1 VPARSPP
8 REQPENRAK
17 TDDRLAQKL
26 RTAAVIAV
34 TDGSLVVAVDY
45 VDAVASVP
53 VTVERVFEV
62 DASLD
67 DAWRRLADVQRWP
80 EWAPHITAATVS
92 PPGTLGPTSSGALH
106 IKWMGRNTF
115 RMSVWDPPHRWQW
128 VGAFPGVRVLYDHRF
143 AASGPGVTRLEW
155 LVQLD
160 GPLAP
165 LVRPV
170 FARVYGRNVDRAIP
184 RLQEWFRR

>member
-1 VPARSPP
+1 MTAV
-8 REQPENRAK
+8 
-17 TDDRLAQKL
+17 AQKL

-92 PPGTLGPTSSGALH
+92 HAGVAQVLHPWPT
-106 IKWMGRNTF
+106 
-115 RMSVWDPPHRWQW
+115 D
-128 VGAFPGVRVLYDHRF
+128 
-143 AASGPGVTRLEW
+143 
-155 LVQLD
+155 D
-160 GPLAP
+160 GPVTWSDMA
-165 LVRPV
+165 
-170 FARVYGRNVDRAIP
+170 ARVGIERSALRLVDSPDGYEYAHAALEVTGAWPP
-184 RLQEWFRR
+184 REGQ